1 MKRILLFGFFITS
14 VLCFKTKKT
23 ANLKITIQGIEEEKG
38 EICVALFGK
47 KQEPAFPE
55 NINNL
60 YKYKIVNASPRG
72 VYVEFTNLPFGTYAY
87 SIVQDFNGNRFTDK
101 NFVGYPTEP
110 YGFSTNYKPLFSA
123 PDFEDCDF
131 VLDGDLE
138 HTITLIQ

>member
-1 MKRILLFGFFITS
+1 MKRILLFGFLITT
-14 VLCFKTKKT
+14 VLGFKTEKA

-47 KQEPAFPE
+47 KQEAAFPE
-55 NINNL
+55 DINNL
-60 YKYKIVNASPRG
+60 YQYKIVKASLKG
-72 VYVEFTNLPFGTYAY
+72 VFVEFKNLPAGTYAY

-110 YGFSTNYKPLFSA
+110 YGFSTNFKPLFSA